1 MFSQGLFFRPWSKLT
16 VASVILL
23 VLAGCFLTAALWL
36 DGQPAVQAQDDRGT
50 VSNLSVSSP
59 GPGQLAVAWSAPGET
74 PTDYRVRWAP
84 SGQDYLAYTEA
95 NTAERGSAYPTA
107 TTHTVNNLTAGASYK
122 VQVRA
127 RYNAG
132 EHADNPWSGPWSAE
146 TTVAISSHPPPP
158 TPETTP
164 EPTQEPT
171 PEPTP
176 VPASDEVTGLT
187 LSSET
192 AGQLVITWNQPTEK
206 PTDYRVTWA
215 PADED
220 FLSYT
225 AENTSRRGNSYPDG
239 DTTMLTLTGLPAGVD
254 YQAMM
259 RARYH
264 DEQTDQHRS
273 GPWTDEATTPS
284 DGETGNSLVPAS
296 DPDGGGGSGLSP
308 FARNTAQDINMPFS
322 NRSPEGLWSDGTTMW
337 VADWF
342 DDKLY
347 AYNLST
353 KERDPGKDFDTLSG
367 AGNNSTTSIW
377 SDGTTMWVAD
387 WSDDK
392 LYAYNLSTKERE
404 PREGLRHAEC
414 HRQQCSAGHLDR
426 WDDHVGGGLV

>member
-1 MFSQGLFFRPWSKLT
+1 MFSQGLFFRPWSKLM

-23 VLAGCFLTAALWL
+23 VLAGGFLTAALWL
-36 DGQPAVQAQDDRGT
+36 DGQPAVQAQDDRGA

-84 SGQDYLAYTEA
+84 SNQDYLAYTEA

-146 TTVAISSHPPPP
+146 TTVAISSPPPPPP

-264 DEQTDQHRS
+264 DEQTDEYSS

-353 KERDPGKDFDTLSG
+353 KERDPGKDFDT
-367 AGNNSTTSIW
+367 T
-377 SDGTTMWVAD
+377 
-387 WSDDK
+387 
-392 LYAYNLSTKERE
+392 
-404 PREGLRHAEC
+404 
-414 HRQQCSAGHLDR
+414 
-426 WDDHVGGGLV
+426 